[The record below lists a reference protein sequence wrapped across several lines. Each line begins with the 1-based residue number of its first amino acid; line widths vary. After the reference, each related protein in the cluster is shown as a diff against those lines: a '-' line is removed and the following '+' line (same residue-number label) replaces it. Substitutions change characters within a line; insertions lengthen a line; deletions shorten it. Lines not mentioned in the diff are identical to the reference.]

1 MYTQQELAAIDRSYF
16 AVIVADEYDVTLMS
30 LNTRHMWQLHNVE
43 LPDGEVTVL
52 FHKHHASD
60 PYHLQGKRKTSP
72 RSSAETVFDC
82 VRISVCSRS
91 RRRGACR
98 RQPSDSG

>member
-1 MYTQQELAAIDRSYF
+1 MYTQQELESIDRNYF

-52 FHKHHASD
+52 FHKHHVSD
-60 PYHLQGKRKTSP
+60 QYHLQGKRRTMRRAIGILRIMTNTS
-72 RSSAETVFDC
+72 STAESLLE
-82 VRISVCSRS
+82 R
-91 RRRGACR
+91 AE
-98 RQPSDSG
+98 

>member
-1 MYTQQELAAIDRSYF
+1 MYTQQELASIDRNYF

-43 LPDGEVTVL
+43 LPDGAVTVI

-60 PYHLQGKRKTSP
+60 PYHAHSK
-72 RSSAETVFDC
+72 
-82 VRISVCSRS
+82 SRS
-91 RRRGACR
+91 LNRAIRDIKSHDQFQLNGRRKVKHK
-98 RQPSDSG
+98 